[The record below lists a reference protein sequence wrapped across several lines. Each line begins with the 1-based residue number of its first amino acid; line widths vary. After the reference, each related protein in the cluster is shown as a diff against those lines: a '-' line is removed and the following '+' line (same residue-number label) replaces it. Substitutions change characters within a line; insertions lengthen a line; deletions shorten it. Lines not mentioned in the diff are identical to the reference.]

1 MGVLWETTEDGQ
13 HYSVRSAG
21 DSVRLYT
28 NGVFHTQWN
37 PSRPFAGAIWDCLS
51 LPALY
56 KNPNDIN
63 RILLLGLGGG
73 AVVRQLQT
81 LASFST
87 LDAIEIDPVHIKI
100 AKQWFG
106 VTHKNINVRHAD
118 AIKWVKNNSGQ
129 QYDIIIDD
137 LFGHDEGEPLRAQPL
152 TQAWIRALRHS
163 LTPAGI
169 LIVNCVSRAELMSA
183 LNGFYKQGFL
193 HAYRWS
199 LPEYDNV
206 IGVFCQQPITARQW
220 TNHLEQTAL
229 SPAMKRAAKW
239 VIRRPLN

>member
-1 MGVLWETTEDGQ
+1 MGVLWETTEGGM

-56 KNPNDIN
+56 KNPDKID

-73 AVVRQLQT
+73 AVVRQLHL

-87 LDAIEIDPVHIKI
+87 LDAIEIDPIHINI

-106 VTHKNINVRHAD
+106 VAKTNSNVHHAD
-118 AIKWVKNNSGQ
+118 AIRWIKSYSGK

-137 LFGHDEGEPLRAQPL
+137 LFGHEEGEPLRAQAL
-152 TQAWIRALRHS
+152 TQTWIRTLSSS
-163 LTPAGI
+163 LSPAGL
-169 LIVNCVSRAELMSA
+169 LIVNCVSRAELTTA
-183 LNGFYKQGFL
+183 LPSFAKQGFNY
-193 HAYRWS
+193 AYRWS

-206 IGVFCQQPITARQW
+206 IGVFSRELITARQW
-220 TNHLEQTAL
+220 TAHLDKTDL
-229 SPAMKRAAKW
+229 SPAMKLAAKW
-239 VIRRPLN
+239 VIRRPLK

>member
-1 MGVLWETTEDGQ
+1 VGVLWETTKDGM

-21 DSVRLYT
+21 SSVRLYT

-56 KNPNDIN
+56 KHPAEID
-63 RILLLGLGGG
+63 RVLLLGLGGG
-73 AVVRQLQT
+73 AVVRQLEL

-87 LDAIEIDPVHIKI
+87 LDAIEIDPIHIRV
-100 AKQWFG
+100 AKNWFG
-106 VTHKNINVRHAD
+106 VTNKNISIHHAD
-118 AIKWVKNNSGQ
+118 AIAWMKEYSGK

-152 TQAWIRALRHS
+152 TQNWIRTVGRS
-163 LTPAGI
+163 LSPSGI
-169 LIVNCVSRAELMSA
+169 LIVNCVSKTELMAA
-183 LNGFYKQGFL
+183 LPNFAKLGFV

-206 IGVFCQQPITARQW
+206 IGVFSRELITARQW
-220 TNHLEQTAL
+220 TNHLETTDL
-229 SPAMKRAAKW
+229 SPAMKLAAKW
-239 VIRRPLN
+239 VIRRPMR